1 MKRETIWARV
11 DSGVASAVRQIA
23 GLMGI
28 SISEYV
34 RRLVLADLDARSVF
48 NTQLRE
54 GTK

>member
-1 MKRETIWARV
+1 MLWARV
-11 DSGVASAVRQIA
+11 DGRVADAVRQIA

-48 NTQLRE
+48 NTQLR
-54 GTK
+54 GDAK